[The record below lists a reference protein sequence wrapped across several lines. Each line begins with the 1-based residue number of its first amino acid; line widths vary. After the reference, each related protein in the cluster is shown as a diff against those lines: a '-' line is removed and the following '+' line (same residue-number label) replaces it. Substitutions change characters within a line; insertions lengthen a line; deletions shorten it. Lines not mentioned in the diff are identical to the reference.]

1 MGRRA
6 GKGGIE
12 VKGLRSEKKNMETT
26 NHQALIV
33 DQFSK
38 QAIAFS
44 TAKTIANATALQLLI
59 DAVGAGPDDTVL
71 DVACGGGNVVCAFAG
86 IVRHATGIDMTP
98 AMLDHARA
106 MARERKLDN
115 VSWDQGQ
122 ATALPYADGA
132 FTIVVTR
139 FSFHHFIDPLAVLR
153 EMVRVC
159 APGGRVLVA
168 DMHTSTDPAK
178 GAEFNRMEG
187 LRDPSHVRALP
198 VAELKALFPAAGL
211 PEAKIR
217 FYELRDELEN
227 LLGRSFPNPGDSDR
241 IREIFRTSARDDRLG
256 IPVRLEGSH
265 VNYAYP
271 VAVLAATRP

>member
-1 MGRRA
+1 M
-6 GKGGIE
+6 K
-12 VKGLRSEKKNMETT
+12 TT
-26 NHQALIV
+26 EHQALIV

-38 QAIAFS
+38 QAIPFS
-44 TAKTIANATALQLLI
+44 SAKTIADAKALQLLV
-59 DAVGAGPDDTVL
+59 DAAGAGPQDTVL

-86 IVRHATGIDMTP
+86 VVRHATGIDMTP
-98 AMLDHARA
+98 AMLERARA
-106 MARERKLDN
+106 MGREKNLKN

-122 ATALPYADGA
+122 ATALPYADAA

-139 FSFHHFIDPLAVLR
+139 FSFHHFIEPLAVLK
-153 EMVRVC
+153 EMMRVC

-168 DMHTSTDPAK
+168 DMHTSTDSAK
-178 GAEFNRMEG
+178 GAEFNRMEL

-198 VAELKALFPAAGL
+198 LAELKALFPAAGL
-211 PEAKIR
+211 PEASVA

-227 LLGRSFPNPGDSDR
+227 LLGRSFPSPGDDEK

-256 IPVRLEGSH
+256 IPIRLEGKH
-265 VNYAYP
+265 INYAYP

>member
-1 MGRRA
+1 M
-6 GKGGIE
+6 
-12 VKGLRSEKKNMETT
+12 T
-26 NHQALIV
+26 NATHQELIV

-38 QAIAFS
+38 QAIPFS
-44 TAKTIANATALQLLI
+44 TAKTIADEKALQLLI
-59 DAVGAGPDDTVL
+59 DSVGASSEDTVL

-86 IVRHATGIDMTP
+86 TVRHATGIDMTP
-98 AMLDHARA
+98 AMLERARVVA
-106 MARERKLDN
+106 KEKKLDN

-122 ATALPYADGA
+122 ATALPYPDGA

-139 FSFHHFIDPLAVLR
+139 FSFHHFIEPLAVLQ

-168 DMHTSTDPAK
+168 DMHTSTDSAK
-178 GAEFNRMEG
+178 GAEFNRMEL

-211 PEAKIR
+211 PDAKIT

-227 LLGRSFPNPGDSDR
+227 LLGRSFPNPGDGDK
-241 IREIFRTSARDDRLG
+241 IRKIFRTSARDDRLG
-256 IPVRLEGSH
+256 IPIRLDGSY

>member
-1 MGRRA
+1 MKSPAIPDNASRA
-6 GKGGIE
+6 
-12 VKGLRSEKKNMETT
+12 
-26 NHQALIV
+26 NHEELIV

-38 QAIAFS
+38 QAIPFS
-44 TAKTIANATALQLLI
+44 TAKTIADRRALQLL
-59 DAVGAGPDDTVL
+59 VEFSNAGPQDTVL
-71 DVACGGGNVVCAFAG
+71 DVACGGGNVVCAFAQV
-86 IVRHATGIDMTP
+86 VRHATGIDMTP
-98 AMLDHARA
+98 AMLDRARTA
-106 MARERKLDN
+106 AKDKDLRN
-115 VSWDQGQ
+115 VRWDQGQ
-122 ATALPYADGA
+122 ATSLPYADGS

-139 FSFHHFIDPLAVLR
+139 FSFHHFIEPLSVLK

-168 DMHTSTDPAK
+168 DMHTSADAAK
-178 GAEFNRMEG
+178 GAEFNRMEL

-211 PEAKIR
+211 PEAKIT

-227 LLGRSFPNPGDSDR
+227 LLGRSFPNPGDDDR
-241 IREIFRTSARDDRLG
+241 IRDIFRASARDDRLG
-256 IPVRLEGSH
+256 IPIRLEDAR